1 MHSPRVQ
8 SLLRSLST
16 DALAFVDHSGITSV
30 IDSNAWDTTAEFAPD
45 HLQATLQT
53 ELRQF
58 WRAAQGACAV
68 AVKQAL
74 RECSVPSNELAESCI
89 EPKSQTFSERAPVP
103 ACNAVL
109 LVKRRKLQPMPADE
123 AQQQVQSLQLREKR
137 VVEDAASA
145 LWSLFLDI
153 IACGRLW
160 SEYVVLTPSDQQQ
173 FANMFFDEMCLVAPT
188 TCGPRCVSGADGVA
202 IEKNVELNRGNLL
215 AFMWLFGFGP
225 SGSLFHIEVA

>member
-1 MHSPRVQ
+1 
-8 SLLRSLST
+8 
-16 DALAFVDHSGITSV
+16 
-30 IDSNAWDTTAEFAPD
+30 
-45 HLQATLQT
+45 
-53 ELRQF
+53 
-58 WRAAQGACAV
+58 
-68 AVKQAL
+68 
-74 RECSVPSNELAESCI
+74 
-89 EPKSQTFSERAPVP
+89 
-103 ACNAVL
+103 
-109 LVKRRKLQPMPADE
+109 MPADE